1 VRDPRGLAAAL
12 RARGFATPQVRS
24 LPPRGR
30 PRGRWLLKPRA
41 SGGGG
46 GIVPWDGGG
55 VPRGCYLQEWLA
67 GAPGSVLFV
76 ADGRRAVALG
86 MSRGLAGD
94 PRFGADGFRY
104 CGSILLP
111 PRGPLFSRA
120 ARLAAAV
127 TEAFG
132 LVGVNGIDFIAVG
145 DEPYPVEV
153 NPRYTAAME
162 LVERAYRVSVF
173 ELHVRAL
180 AGALPPAPPAVPA
193 RGILGKAIVY
203 ARRPVTVPDT
213 RRWLADATVRDVPP
227 PGTRIPRGAPIC
239 TIFARGSDP
248 AACHAALRARARQLY
263 RTLETRQEVA

>member
-1 VRDPRGLAAAL
+1 
-12 RARGFATPQVRS
+12 
-24 LPPRGR
+24 
-30 PRGRWLLKPRA
+30 
-41 SGGGG
+41 
-46 GIVPWDGGG
+46 
-55 VPRGCYLQEWLA
+55 
-67 GAPGSVLFV
+67 VLFV

-94 PRFGADGFRY
+94 PQFGADGFRY

-145 DEPYPVEV
+145 AEPYPVEV

-162 LVERAYRVSVF
+162 LVERACRVSVF
-173 ELHVRAL
+173 ELHTRAL
-180 AGALPPAPPAVPA
+180 AGALPMAPPAAPPA
-193 RGILGKAIVY
+193 RGTLGKAIVY

-213 RRWLADATVRDVPP
+213 RRWLAGAAVRDVPP

-239 TIFARGSDP
+239 TIFARGRDP
-248 AACHAALRARARQLY
+248 TACHAALRARARRLY
-263 RTLETRQEVA
+263 RTLETQREVA